1 MQLGV
6 QYLGPKGRD
15 YYGGIVVGE
24 GYEVMSNTNTK
35 RVWDTGQTQKNVKR
49 YEINV
54 SPKLWLL
61 IGWNY

>member
-1 MQLGV
+1 MNDYNKKTGSANQKSRRRSVACRIAMQLGV

-35 RVWDTGQTQKNVKR
+35 RV
-49 YEINV
+49 
-54 SPKLWLL
+54 
-61 IGWNY
+61 